1 MDDEVLAVARAS
13 APRRWIG
20 LAMVVAVAAVT
31 LYVAFSTPPAD
42 LSFQVLLVLIGLG
55 ALWMAEVMRRS
66 TELTI
71 ELTRSEL
78 RDSSGTC
85 IARIEDITAVERGLL
100 AFKPSNGFMLKTRTP
115 GPRVWRPG
123 IWWRIGRR
131 VGIGGVMP
139 GHQTKAMAEIL
150 AALQAER
157 G

>member
-20 LAMVVAVAAVT
+20 IAMVVAVAAVT

-42 LSFQVLLVLIGLG
+42 LSFKVLLVLIGLG

>member
-20 LAMVVAVAAVT
+20 IAMVVAVAAVT

-55 ALWMAEVMRRS
+55 ALGLAEVMRRS

>member
-1 MDDEVLAVARAS
+1 
-13 APRRWIG
+13 
-20 LAMVVAVAAVT
+20 MVVAVAAVT

>member
-1 MDDEVLAVARAS
+1 
-13 APRRWIG
+13 
-20 LAMVVAVAAVT
+20 
-31 LYVAFSTPPAD
+31 
-42 LSFQVLLVLIGLG
+42 
-55 ALWMAEVMRRS
+55 MRRS

>member
-20 LAMVVAVAAVT
+20 IAMVVAVAAVT

>member
-1 MDDEVLAVARAS
+1 
-13 APRRWIG
+13 
-20 LAMVVAVAAVT
+20 
-31 LYVAFSTPPAD
+31 
-42 LSFQVLLVLIGLG
+42 
-55 ALWMAEVMRRS
+55 
-66 TELTI
+66 
-71 ELTRSEL
+71 
-78 RDSSGTC
+78 
-85 IARIEDITAVERGLL
+85 
-100 AFKPSNGFMLKTRTP
+100 MLKTRTP

>member
-20 LAMVVAVAAVT
+20 IAMVVAVAAVP

>member
-20 LAMVVAVAAVT
+20 IAMVVAVAAVT

-139 GHQTKAMAEIL
+139 GHQTTAMAEIL